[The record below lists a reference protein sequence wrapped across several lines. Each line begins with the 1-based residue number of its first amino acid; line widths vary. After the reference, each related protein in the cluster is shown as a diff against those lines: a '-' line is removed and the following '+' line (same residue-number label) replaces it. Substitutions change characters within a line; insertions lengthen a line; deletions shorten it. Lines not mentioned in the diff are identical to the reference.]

1 MCVAVRLAAG
11 WWATAV
17 AGVELR
23 ERGKERQKERDSER
37 ESLTDQEQQKDR
49 VHEGESV

>member
-11 WWATAV
+11 WWTTAV
-17 AGVELR
+17 ARVEQR

-37 ESLTDQEQQKDR
+37 KRERTTDRSRARER
-49 VHEGESV
+49 